1 MHFLYKKN
9 KQTNNKD
16 KNYTDF
22 IILFKN
28 EFALNYFFNLNEQVD
43 GQLTISDFA
52 RAEQYNRFLITRKNI
67 LLNHTGLQVN
77 MK

>member
-52 RAEQYNRFLITRKNI
+52 RAEQ
-67 LLNHTGLQVN
+67 
-77 MK
+77 